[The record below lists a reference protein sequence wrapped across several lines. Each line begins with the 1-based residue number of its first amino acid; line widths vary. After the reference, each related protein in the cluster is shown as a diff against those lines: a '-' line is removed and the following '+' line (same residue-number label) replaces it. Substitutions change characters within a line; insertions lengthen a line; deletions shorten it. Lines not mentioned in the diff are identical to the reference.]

1 MFSALAGVAYLSAG
15 KRSIT
20 DKMNQPEESDQ
31 SQANQRRRG
40 AGCAA
45 KIIAAFL
52 GIGLAWL
59 MLELLMRVAFPLFP
73 YTIQAALRE
82 VRRTPFTEER
92 ILPQQIWQEDIH
104 YQFVSRSNVNNE
116 YQFPDPRVGFYVTT
130 KNWLDPNSHV
140 GFRVPSADWEP
151 RWPIDAVIVGDSFSF
166 CYTEYPDCW
175 VQRLD
180 SEHGMSVVNLG
191 QVATGSISHLNILTT
206 FGLPH
211 QPRMVIWQWYGNDFN
226 DDYGMAL
233 MNDQI
238 SAVETPEAPQLVPP
252 SPPSSSIL
260 VEWLEK
266 NSAVYWIIKTV
277 TTPKPDLYKY
287 QRFVDPYMAN
297 DGEIA
302 FSYGRSYT
310 SRASDLSAEKNQIG
324 LELSM
329 GKILETHELL
339 ASQDI
344 KLVILLI
351 PSKEEVY
358 RRWTEPTLGNEQLDL
373 LSQGRLEMIALCE
386 VAKLLCL
393 DSTPALTAAA
403 EQQTAVYLPFDTHLN
418 VAGNQIV
425 TDELWQFLTDNQL
438 SQ

>member
-1 MFSALAGVAYLSAG
+1 MS
-15 KRSIT
+15 K
-20 DKMNQPEESDQ
+20 PERSDQ
-31 SQANQRRRG
+31 SQEIERKK
-40 AGCAA
+40 AGGWLT
-45 KIIAAFL
+45 KIIAVFF
-52 GIGLAWL
+52 GISLAWL

-104 YQFVSRSNVNNE
+104 YQLVSRANVDNE

-140 GFRVPSADWEP
+140 GFRVPSKDWEP
-151 RWPIDAVIVGDSFSF
+151 RWPIDAVVVGDSFTF

-180 SEHGMSVVNLG
+180 SDHGMSIVNLG

-233 MNDQI
+233 MNNQI
-238 SAVETPEAPQLVPP
+238 SAVEAPEAPQLLPPPPP
-252 SPPSSSIL
+252 SPSPL
-260 VEWLEK
+260 VKWLEK
-266 NSAVYWIIKTV
+266 NSAVYWIMRTV

-287 QRFVDPYMAN
+287 QRFVDPHLVN
-297 DGEIA
+297 DGDMV
-302 FSYGRSYT
+302 FSYGRPYT
-310 SRASDLSAEKNQIG
+310 SKSSDLSAEKNQIG
-324 LELSM
+324 MGLSQS
-329 GKILETHELL
+329 KIIEARDLL

-344 KLVILLI
+344 QLVILLI

-358 RRWTEPTLGNEQLDL
+358 RRWTEPTLGAQQLNL
-373 LSQGRLEMIALCE
+373 LAQGRLEMLSFCQDSE
-386 VAKLLCL
+386 LLCL
-393 DSTPALTAAA
+393 DSTTALTAVA
-403 EQQTAVYLPFDTHLN
+403 ERENPVYLPYDTHLN
-418 VAGNQIV
+418 VAGNQVI
-425 TDELWQFLTDNQL
+425 TDELWRFLTENRL
-438 SQ
+438 AH

>member
-1 MFSALAGVAYLSAG
+1 MS
-15 KRSIT
+15 K
-20 DKMNQPEESDQ
+20 PEQCDQ
-31 SQANQRRRG
+31 SQENERRK
-40 AGCAA
+40 AGGWL
-45 KIIAAFL
+45 KRIIAVFF
-52 GIGLAWL
+52 GISLAWL

-104 YQFVSRSNVNNE
+104 YQLISRADVANE

-151 RWPIDAVIVGDSFSF
+151 RWPVDAVIVGDSFTF
-166 CYTEYPDCW
+166 CYTEYTDCW
-175 VQRLD
+175 VQRLE

-238 SAVETPEAPQLVPP
+238 SAVDAPEAPQLLPPAPP
-252 SPPSSSIL
+252 SPSPL
-260 VEWLEK
+260 VKWLEK
-266 NSAVYWIIKTV
+266 NSAVYWIMRTV

-287 QRFVDPYMAN
+287 QRFVDPHQVK
-297 DGEIA
+297 DGEMV
-302 FSYGRSYT
+302 FSYGRPYT
-310 SRASDLSAEKNQIG
+310 SKSSDLSAVKNQIG
-324 LELSM
+324 MGLSQNA
-329 GKILETHELL
+329 ILETRDLL
-339 ASQDI
+339 ASQDVQ
-344 KLVILLI
+344 LVILLI

-358 RRWTEPTLGNEQLDL
+358 RRWTEPTLGAPQLSL
-373 LSQGRLEMIALCE
+373 LAQGRLEMVSFCQESA
-386 VAKLLCL
+386 LLCL
-393 DSTPALTAAA
+393 DSTTALTAVA
-403 EQQTAVYLPFDTHLN
+403 EQGTPVYLPYDTHLN
-418 VAGNQIV
+418 VAGNQVI
-425 TDELWQFLTDNQL
+425 TDELWRFLTEHQL
-438 SQ
+438 TD